1 MVYNVAD
8 LMDEE
13 IIRKYAIK
21 NAMDYG
27 KASVSSV
34 LGKIISKLSKDE
46 KISIQEIKDKVTLIV
61 DQVNNEPHSKIE
73 EEYQAYKNE
82 FEKEEKIKVEQT
94 AKPKMVLENAIYGSF
109 ATRYAPEPNGYMH
122 IGNAKAALLAEEFA
136 KIYNGKIFLYFDD
149 TNPEKER
156 SEYVHAIQDDT
167 LWLGIKFSGEYY
179 ASDSIETVYRYAE
192 QAIANGKAYVCT
204 CTPEQIKKDR
214 FLMHE
219 CAHRLQNPKINA
231 ELFKKMLDGG
241 FEEGEAVLRFK
252 GDMHAQNTVMRDPTI
267 MRIKKHE
274 HYRQGNK
281 YIVWPTYDFNTP
293 IMDSIHGITDP
304 IRSKEYELRNELY
317 YAILDAIGLRKPT
330 IHLEARLVIKNN
342 ITHKRVLKALI
353 SEGKLSGYDDPR
365 LVTIA
370 SLKRRGI
377 LPQAIRKFVL
387 RFGMSKVDSKV
398 SISMLLDENRSLID
412 PIAKRLF
419 YVEEPVK
426 LIVKDAVPQNVSL
439 KMHPTA
445 NLGTR
450 NYSIGNVFYISKSD
464 SNMGEGEVVRLK
476 DLYDIKI
483 ENIESGVINAT
494 MYKSTP
500 AQQIRKIQWVAEGSY
515 ESCTILIPGDPL
527 NDDGSFNP
535 NSLTESKGFVESAIS
550 SMPKGAILQLER
562 FGYAII
568 DNAENKKL
576 IFISK

>member
-1 MVYNVAD
+1 
-8 LMDEE
+8 MDEE
-13 IIRKYAIK
+13 LIRKYAIK
-21 NAMDYG
+21 NAIDYG

-34 LGKIISKLSKDE
+34 LGKVISKLGNDE
-46 KISIQEIKDKVTLIV
+46 KGNIQDIKAKVMIV
-61 DQVNNEPHSKIE
+61 VEQVNKEPRSKIE
-73 EEYQAYKNE
+73 QEYQAYKDE

-94 AKPKMVLENAIYGSF
+94 AKPKMVLENAVYGSF

-122 IGNAKAALLAEEFA
+122 IGNAKAAILAEEFA
-136 KIYNGKIFLYFDD
+136 KIYKGKIFLYFDD

-156 SEYVHAIQDDT
+156 SEYVQAMHDDT
-167 LWLGIKFSGEYY
+167 SWLGIKFSGEYY
-179 ASDSIETVYRYAE
+179 ASDNIETIYKYAE

-204 CTPEQIKKDR
+204 CTPEQMKKDR
-214 FLMHE
+214 FDMHE
-219 CAHRLQNPKINA
+219 CVHRSQSPETNA
-231 ELFKKMLDGG
+231 ELFRKMLSGG

-317 YAILDAIGLRKPT
+317 YAVLDAIGLRKPT
-330 IHLEARLVIKNN
+330 MHLEARLVIKNN
-342 ITHKRVLKALI
+342 ITHKRVLKTLI

-377 LPQAIRKFVL
+377 QPQAIREFVL

-398 SISMLLDENRSLID
+398 SLSMLLDENRGIID

-426 LIVKDAVPQNVSL
+426 VVVKDAVPQSISL
-439 KMHPTA
+439 KMHPTS

-450 NYSIGNVFYISKSD
+450 NYNIGNTFYISKSD
-464 SNMGEGEVVRLK
+464 ANMKEGEIVRLK
-476 DLYDIKI
+476 DLYDIR
-483 ENIESGVINAT
+483 IESADGNGIVAT
-494 MYKSTP
+494 MSKSQDS
-500 AQQIRKIQWVAEGSY
+500 QQVRKIQWVADGSN
-515 ESCTILIPGDPL
+515 ERCTILIPGDPL
-527 NDDGSFNP
+527 NDNGTFNP
-535 NSLTESKGFVESAIS
+535 DSLTESKGLIESAIS
-550 SMPKGAILQLER
+550 SMPKGTILQLER

-568 DNAENKKL
+568 DDPESKRL